1 MAPRHSTEQAVV
13 ATQLVAEIDEYEE
26 GLTRLIDQHWDP
38 ELYRTLSDAFD
49 RIQLLAALLP
59 RLTYAWT
66 ELLISRV
73 ELTHALW
80 SQRAPA
86 RVDGMVVALHERH
99 RMLLRKLRQEC
110 MEYAVPA
117 TTRH

>member
-1 MAPRHSTEQAVV
+1 ME
-13 ATQLVAEIDEYEE
+13 
-26 GLTRLIDQHWDP
+26 HWDP

-49 RIQLLAALLP
+49 RIQLLAASLP

-80 SQRAPA
+80 SQRTPA

-99 RMLLRKLRQEC
+99 RTMLLRMRDEC
-110 MEYAVPA
+110 VAYAWPLA
-117 TTRH
+117 MRP